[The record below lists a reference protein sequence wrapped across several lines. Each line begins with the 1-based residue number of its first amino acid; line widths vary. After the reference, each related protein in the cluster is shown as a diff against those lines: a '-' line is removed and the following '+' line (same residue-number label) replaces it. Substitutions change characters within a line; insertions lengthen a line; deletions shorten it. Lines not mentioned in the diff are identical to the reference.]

1 MNKRRRLN
9 AVVVSNKMQK
19 TVVVEITRRYRHP
32 LYQKVITSRRRL
44 FAHDELDCNVGD
56 EVIIVE
62 SKPMSKNKRFVVQE
76 ISKRNEKA
84 EGMAEV

>member
-19 TVVVEITRRYRHP
+19 TVIVEITRRYRHP

-62 SKPMSKNKRFVVQE
+62 SKPISKNKRFVVQE

-84 EGMAEV
+84 EGLAEV

>member
-1 MNKRRRLN
+1 MNKRRRIN

-19 TVVVEITRRYRHP
+19 TVIVEITRRYRHP

-56 EVIIVE
+56 QVIIVE
-62 SKPMSKNKRFVVQE
+62 SKPISKNKRYVVQE

-84 EGMAEV
+84 EGLAEV

>member
-9 AVVVSNKMQK
+9 AVVVSSKMQK

-32 LYQKVITSRRRL
+32 LYQKVITSRKRL

-62 SKPMSKNKRFVVQE
+62 SKPLSKNKRFVVQE
-76 ISKRNEKA
+76 ITKRNEKA
-84 EGMAEV
+84 EGIAEV

>member
-19 TVVVEITRRYRHP
+19 TVIVEITRRYRHP

-84 EGMAEV
+84 EGLAEV